1 MTHEQAGPFDPGRP
15 TLSIPSPAHHPQ
27 EGHMTTTTG
36 ADTIPTVADDWLIVT
51 EALEAAGWTGAD
63 DNPLEILQKDGA
75 CWAISNDCYDSA
87 VSKDGWNVD
96 FPSDTPVS
104 VVIAACLAAVGQA
117 PARRILGGTEQADT
131 MAAPAADRAAILREV
146 SKDLRRTAEATFNPH
161 YRSAY
166 HAEATRYALLSD
178 ETAVWAQQPTCGHC
192 GHPTE
197 WHDKWEGCVGLNGI
211 GGSGPATAP
220 VPVAPSSRPR
230 PPRARTRAS
239 PA

>member
-1 MTHEQAGPFDPGRP
+1 
-15 TLSIPSPAHHPQ
+15 
-27 EGHMTTTTG
+27 MTTTTG